1 MDGKRKK
8 TVTLWGAM
16 HKGAHQI
23 IIRFGY
29 DPELNQRVRGI
40 QGARYSRTHKAWYV
54 LNTSAHLR
62 RLNHVFHEVAHI
74 DHSLLL
80 NTAKGKPK
88 TRVLTQAQRDVLN
101 GFYRFMQGQRYSAS
115 TIRTYSNLVADFVEF
130 LREKPINSYALAD
143 VNRFLEAV
151 FIPKRLS
158 VSTHRQFISAL
169 KVFIIFMDGECSI
182 ALDDLVRPNK
192 ARSLPTVLSQQE
204 VIDLIRCTRNLK
216 HRVVLGLLYS
226 AGLRIGELLKL
237 KIKDINFDRR
247 IIYIHQSKGKKDRY
261 VPLAES
267 MLPLL
272 RNYWATFKPSVFLVE
287 GQAGGPYSASSIRKF
302 LGRSCKRAR
311 IYKPVTP
318 HTLRHSYATHL
329 LENGVGLRHI
339 QVLLGHAKPETT
351 MVYTHVAKSDLIQ
364 IESPLDSMMKQ
375 LGPGDIRD
383 EKFLLS
389 RNSNF

>member
-1 MDGKRKK
+1 
-8 TVTLWGAM
+8 
-16 HKGAHQI
+16 
-23 IIRFGY
+23 
-29 DPELNQRVRGI
+29 
-40 QGARYSRTHKAWYV
+40 
-54 LNTSAHLR
+54 
-62 RLNHVFHEVAHI
+62 
-74 DHSLLL
+74 L

-101 GFYRFMQGQRYSAS
+101 GFYRYMQGQRYSTS

-130 LREKPINSYALAD
+130 LREKPINSYELAD

-169 KVFIIFMDGECSI
+169 KVFITYMDGECSI

-272 RNYWATFKPSVFLVE
+272 RNYWATYKPSVFLVE

-302 LGRSCKRAR
+302 LDRSCKRAR

-375 LGPGDIRD
+375 LSPGDIRD